1 MVFKSADACI
11 AVEVKSAISDSFPS
25 DYERGL
31 FQTVKYGALLAAMAR
46 SGDYDIPSQIKI
58 ILVLES
64 RLPEEFRVLAKELGV
79 TILENVKPTY
89 TAEEPEDV
97 AKQTPDVS
105 DQRPWQS

>member
-1 MVFKSADACI
+1 VVFKSADACI